1 MMMLRIPKNM
11 NLPMLLLMLLFIS
24 FSAIREG
31 FESAQHSPSMCRK
44 LAHSIIA
51 LTDQIHTLLARRAL
65 DSGNTRLYQQR
76 MCFIVATYIACELG
90 AAQDHVERERFI
102 LERIS
107 SMLSFYVEINDVDS
121 GALKEN
127 TLRTLVAIPKVFG
140 QANIITVLYR

>member
-1 MMMLRIPKNM
+1 MMLRIPKNKYYTV
-11 NLPMLLLMLLFIS
+11 LLLFIS
-24 FSAIREG
+24 SSAIREG
-31 FESAQHSPSMCRK
+31 FESAQHSPTMCRK

-51 LTDQIHTLLARRAL
+51 LTDQIHILLGRRAL
-65 DSGNTRLYQQR
+65 ESGNTLLYQQR

-90 AAQDHVERERFI
+90 AAQERVERERFI

-107 SMLSFYVEINDVDS
+107 SMLSFYVEVNDVEF

-127 TLRTLVAIPKVFG
+127 MLRTLVAIPKVFG